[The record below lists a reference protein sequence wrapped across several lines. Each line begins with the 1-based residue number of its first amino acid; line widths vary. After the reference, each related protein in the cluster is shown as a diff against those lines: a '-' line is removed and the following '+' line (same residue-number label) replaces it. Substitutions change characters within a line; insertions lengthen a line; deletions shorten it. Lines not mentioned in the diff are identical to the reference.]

1 MLLVKLEA
9 LDWPL
14 AKLFALLFEPE
25 LFAVPAPFMEF
36 PLAVQLTTETV
47 LELAVT
53 PEEFETEPLEPTRF
67 EFATVVIVLLLLLPP
82 PAALLLQLLL
92 PLLPLPA
99 PLALPF
105 PLPLLF
111 PDRQA
116 AEPLFALLA
125 EVPTPPT
132 LPPLVPLELVEE
144 GVCAEASVWITAKLA
159 QQKSSSK
166 KAEASSL
173 QYKMCV
179 YV

>member
-1 MLLVKLEA
+1 VLLVKLEA

-82 PAALLLQLLL
+82 PGGTVVAATV
-92 PLLPLPA
+92 A
-99 PLALPF
+99 IV
-105 PLPLLF
+105 
-111 PDRQA
+111 A
-116 AEPLFALLA
+116 AAGA
-125 EVPTPPT
+125 ARAAVSVAAIVSGQTSCRT
-132 LPPLVPLELVEE
+132 T
-144 GVCAEASVWITAKLA
+144 VCIIG
-159 QQKSSSK
+159 
-166 KAEASSL
+166 
-173 QYKMCV
+173 
-179 YV
+179 